1 MGVGVEHMGG
11 ERHLI
16 KSRIEEEG
24 PIDVFLE
31 CNDLPQTHKLL
42 FSFEPGKNRT
52 RRFVLI
58 RREKREQPIKVEES
72 PTKTSNSSQKKANM
86 TDPTYSR

>member
-52 RRFVLI
+52 QSFWWPRFVLI
-58 RREKREQPIKVEES
+58 RKETR
-72 PTKTSNSSQKKANM
+72 
-86 TDPTYSR
+86 TDFVQRPAALTRY